1 MDKVEHHAD
10 GFITISRG
18 KNLRPIAHVTPLEG
32 DWPTLLG
39 GDEVTLSARVG
50 AAKAGGAVRM
60 ELFARDVAKWTYEK
74 LPPFASDWQMI
85 ATTLR
90 YDWTDEQARAA
101 GWVPSSQ
108 AFSWRGTIRHAG
120 KIVIMA
126 AQSGSQES
134 FDLDDVV
141 IEPK

>member
-10 GFITISRG
+10 GFITISRS
-18 KNLRPIAHVTPLEG
+18 KNLRPIAHATPLEG

-39 GDEVTLSARVG
+39 GDQVTLSARVR
-50 AAKAGGAVRM
+50 AAKVGGAVRV
-60 ELFARDVAKWTYEK
+60 ELFAKDVAQWIFEK
-74 LPPFASDWQMI
+74 LPPFTTDWQTLS
-85 ATTLR
+85 TTLR
-90 YDWTDEQARAA
+90 YDWTDEQAKAA

-108 AFSWRGTIRHAG
+108 AFSWRDTIRHAG

-126 AQSGSQES
+126 GQTGSQES
-134 FDLDDVV
+134 FDLDDVR

>member
-39 GDEVTLSARVG
+39 GDEVTLHARVR
-50 AAKAGGAVRM
+50 AARAGGAVRM
-60 ELFARDVAKWTYEK
+60 ELFAKDVAQWTYEK

-90 YDWTDEQARAA
+90 YDWTDEQAKAA
-101 GWVPSSQ
+101 GWVPSAQ
-108 AFSWRGTIRHAG
+108 AFPWRETIRHAG